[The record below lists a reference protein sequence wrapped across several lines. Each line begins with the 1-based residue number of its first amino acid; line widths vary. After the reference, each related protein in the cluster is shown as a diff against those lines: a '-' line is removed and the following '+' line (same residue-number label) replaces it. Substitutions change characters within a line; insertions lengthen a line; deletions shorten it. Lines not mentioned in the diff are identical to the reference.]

1 MGRNRGRQS
10 HSRAQ
15 KHEGFGRGQAR
26 GGSQAQSP
34 RQQKFWQGQG
44 GNSQA
49 QPPPRPAFRQPPQR
63 NQENRKFER
72 FENIDLHQVAR
83 QAMQKYGFVAG
94 FPPQVT
100 REVEALKSR
109 VSLREGK
116 GVRDT
121 RHLLW
126 SSIDNYDT
134 MDLDQIEYCEAG
146 AAGEIHV
153 KVGVADVDVYV
164 PKGSAADEHARG
176 NTTSVYTGIETFPM
190 LPDRLS
196 KGMSSLPEGEDR
208 LAVVAEFTVLPNGM
222 VRAGDIYRAIVRN
235 KAKLVY
241 EQVAAWLEGTGPIP
255 ARIADVEGMEEQIF
269 LQDKAAQRLGN
280 HRMNMGALELESMEA
295 RAVIKD
301 DKVLGL
307 SIVEEN
313 RAMHII
319 ENFMIGANGVMSG
332 FLEKRNVPSIHRVVR
347 EPKDWVGIR
356 LLAKI
361 KGFALPSK
369 PSAKALSEFLAER
382 KAADPETFPDLS
394 LAIVKMIGAGE
405 YVLHDKEKPIGHFCL
420 AVTHYTHGTAPNRR
434 YVDLIIQRLIK
445 TSLAGVRSPYGRN
458 ELTDAASWC
467 TDREMAAKRVERFM
481 VKSEAATLLAGK
493 VGETFDAIVTG
504 ASEKGIY
511 ARLLDPPVEGR
522 LVHFVKGARVGQK
535 VRVRLVNLDPRQ
547 GFVDFEMTR

>member
-1 MGRNRGRQS
+1 
-10 HSRAQ
+10 
-15 KHEGFGRGQAR
+15 
-26 GGSQAQSP
+26 
-34 RQQKFWQGQG
+34 
-44 GNSQA
+44 
-49 QPPPRPAFRQPPQR
+49 
-63 NQENRKFER
+63 
-72 FENIDLHQVAR
+72 
-83 QAMQKYGFVAG
+83 MQKYGFVAG

>member
-1 MGRNRGRQS
+1 
-10 HSRAQ
+10 
-15 KHEGFGRGQAR
+15 
-26 GGSQAQSP
+26 
-34 RQQKFWQGQG
+34 
-44 GNSQA
+44 
-49 QPPPRPAFRQPPQR
+49 
-63 NQENRKFER
+63 
-72 FENIDLHQVAR
+72 
-83 QAMQKYGFVAG
+83 MQKYGFVAD
-94 FPPQVT
+94 FPPHVM
-100 REVEALKSR
+100 REVDALKSR
-109 VSLREGK
+109 VSIREGK
-116 GVRDT
+116 DVRDA
-121 RHLLW
+121 RGLLW

-146 AAGEIHV
+146 ADGVIHV
-153 KVGVADVDVYV
+153 KVGVADVDVYA
-164 PKGSAADEHARG
+164 PKDSASDNHACG

-196 KGMSSLPEGEDR
+196 KDMSSLPEGQDR
-208 LAVVAEFTVLPNGM
+208 LAVVAEFAVLPDGL
-222 VRAGDIYRAIVRN
+222 VRPGGIYRAIVRN

-241 EQVAAWLEGTGPIP
+241 EQVAAWLDGTGPIP
-255 ARIADVEGMEEQIF
+255 GRIADVEGMEEQIF
-269 LQDKAAQRLGN
+269 LQDKAAQRLER

-301 DKVLGL
+301 DQVLGL
-307 SIVEEN
+307 AVVEEN

-356 LLAKI
+356 LLAKG

-369 PSAKALSEFLAER
+369 PSAKALSEFLAAQ
-382 KAADPETFPDLS
+382 KAVDPERFPDLS
-394 LAIVKMIGAGE
+394 LAVVKMIGAGE

-445 TSLAGVRSPYGRN
+445 TALAGARSPYGKR
-458 ELTDAASWC
+458 ELSEAAARC

-493 VGETFDAIVTG
+493 MGETFDAIVTG

-511 ARLLDPPVEGR
+511 ARLLAPPVEGR

-535 VRVRLVNLDPRQ
+535 IRVRLVNLDPRQ
-547 GFVDFEMTR
+547 GFVDFEKI